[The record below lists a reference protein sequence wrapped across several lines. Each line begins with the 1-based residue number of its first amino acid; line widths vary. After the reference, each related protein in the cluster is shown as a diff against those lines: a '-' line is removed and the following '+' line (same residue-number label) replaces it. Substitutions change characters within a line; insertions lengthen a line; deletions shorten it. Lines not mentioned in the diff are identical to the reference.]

1 MEECGGVESCKE
13 QFDKLELLDSAED
26 AAEAEVENL
35 EACTQYVVLG
45 RTSGGLLTAQHSSLS
60 GEQGLKVKVQC

>member
-1 MEECGGVESCKE
+1 MESCKE
-13 QFDKLELLDSAED
+13 QFDKLELLDLAED

-45 RTSGGLLTAQHSSLS
+45 RTLGGLLSAQHSSLS